1 MDIGLI
7 GQPNVGKSALFSR
20 LTGIGAISS
29 NYPGTTVEFQEG
41 SVVKSGVR
49 LNFHDLPG
57 TYSLAGISEDELV
70 ATRLLAEKKLD
81 CVVAV
86 TDATRLESGLVLAF
100 QIMELGFKVVLA
112 LNFMDVA
119 RKRFA
124 IDIERLQATLGIP
137 VVPIVALT
145 GEGVD
150 DLVDVLVSGQAHAT
164 DFRVPYDR
172 HIELILEDMSED
184 ASSQASGFATRG
196 ALLKLLE
203 GNGYFTE
210 RFSDDLKQRTEHA
223 RRIFKAEHAEEVE
236 VHINRDRF
244 GEAGRIVRTVIGNRT
259 TPRSRA
265 DRISDLTLRPISGI
279 PIMLGVLTALLLG
292 IVFVGGALESVLIGA
307 YHALFG
313 NFFLDLEGFIGGQ
326 IGQALARG
334 LDLSLQAIISIVIP
348 YIVTFYLML
357 GVLEDVGYLP
367 RVVILL
373 DGLMHRIGLHGR
385 AIIPMIV
392 GHGLQRPGH
401 PGYEGAR
408 IASRAIDPY
417 HNHGDGR
424 ALLGPDRGHTRHG
437 RRLRRTGLRH
447 RHLRHT
453 LPHPGDAG
461 ETAAPLAQVRA
472 DQLGDRNSGPRP
484 PRSTNVLWKTWS
496 RTKDFFV
503 VAFPLLLV
511 GSLVLELLMSFGLLN
526 QLVDPFSPFTVAFLG
541 LPAVILVAL
550 IFGILRKEM
559 SLQLLVVLFGTANLA
574 AVMSPKQLFIFALI
588 MATYMPCLSAF
599 AVMRKEFGWKDT
611 LKVTGRL
618 DLAGLH
624 ARRPDQPDLDRVR
637 LLIRDARSRLS
648 SSATTDRC
656 ARSRTV
662 RTGPAFRPRSC
673 GSAPPVRP

>member
-1 MDIGLI
+1 MTGDHMEIGLV
-7 GQPNVGKSALFSR
+7 GQPNVGKSLLFSR

-41 SVVKSGVR
+41 SVLKGGVR

-57 TYSLAGISEDELV
+57 TYSLTGISEDEVV

-100 QIMELGFKVVLA
+100 QIMELGYKVVLA

-124 IDIERLQATLGIP
+124 IDAALLEQMLGIP
-137 VVPIVALT
+137 VVPIVAIT

-150 DLVDVLVSGQAHAT
+150 TLVDVLVSGQARVT
-164 DFRVPYDR
+164 DFKVPYDR
-172 HIELILEDMSED
+172 HIEGILDEMSAD
-184 ASSQASGFATRG
+184 ASSETSGFATRG

-210 RFSDDLKQRTEHA
+210 RFSDTLKQRMEHA

-236 VHINRDRF
+236 VHISRDRF
-244 GEAGRIVRTVIGNRT
+244 GEAGRIAQEVIGKRIV
-259 TPRSRA
+259 PRSRS
-265 DRISDLTLRPISGI
+265 DRISDLTLRPITGI
-279 PIMLGVLTALLLG
+279 PILLGVLTGLLLG

-307 YHALFG
+307 YKALLG
-313 NFFLDLEGFIGGQ
+313 NFFIDLEGAIGGQ
-326 IGQALARG
+326 IGEALARG

-357 GVLEDVGYLP
+357 GVLEDTGYLP

-373 DGLMHRIGLHGR
+373 DGVMHRIGLHGR

-392 GHGLQRPGH
+392 GMGCNVPAILATRVLESRRERLILTIITVMAVPCSAQTAVILGTVGTFAGI
-401 PGYEGAR
+401 GYA
-408 IASRAIDPY
+408 IAIYVILFLILVMLGRLL
-417 HNHGDGR
+417 HR
-424 ALLGPDRGHTRHG
+424 ALKFEPTSLAIEIPD
-437 RRLRRTGLRH
+437 L
-447 RHLRHT
+447 T
-453 LPHPGDAG
+453 LP
-461 ETAAPLAQVRA
+461 RWK
-472 DQLGDRNSGPRP
+472 
-484 PRSTNVLWKTWS
+484 NVLWKTQI

-503 VAFPLLLV
+503 VAFPLLLI

-526 QLVDPFSPFTVAFLG
+526 QLIDPFSPFTVAFLG

-559 SLQLLVVLFGTANLA
+559 SMQLLVVLFGTANLA

-599 AVMRKEFGWKDT
+599 AIMRKEFGWKDT
-611 LKVTGRL
+611 LKVT
-618 DLAGLH
+618 LASISLAFLLGGLIN
-624 ARRPDQPDLDRVR
+624 LV
-637 LLIRDARSRLS
+637 L
-648 SSATTDRC
+648 TTF
-656 ARSRTV
+656 
-662 RTGPAFRPRSC
+662 GY
-673 GSAPPVRP
+673 